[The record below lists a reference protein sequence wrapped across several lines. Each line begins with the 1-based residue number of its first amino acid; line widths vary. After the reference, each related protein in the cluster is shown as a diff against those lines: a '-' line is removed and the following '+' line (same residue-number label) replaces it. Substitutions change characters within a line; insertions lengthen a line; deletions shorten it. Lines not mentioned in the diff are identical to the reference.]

1 MRRIVIEFEGVL
13 PVITMEGLNTF
24 EAMGLLSLA
33 AALMKDKMILEAYE
47 AAPLAEEQRLYAC

>member
-1 MRRIVIEFEGVL
+1 MIEFEGVL